1 MDRETELAHCAI
13 AEKAVAVGE
22 RHILQQEE
30 RVAALDRDGHDTKQ
44 ALATLAI
51 FRQNQAQ
58 HIAHR
63 DVIPKMLQQD
73 AVRPQL
79 ATGPIFRPG
88 HYRLDAR

>member
-51 FRQNQAQ
+51 FRRNQTE

-63 DVIPKMLQQD
+63 DLLPKMLHPGCGEA
-73 AVRPQL
+73 AVSYWSDISAGAL
-79 ATGPIFRPG
+79 
-88 HYRLDAR
+88 